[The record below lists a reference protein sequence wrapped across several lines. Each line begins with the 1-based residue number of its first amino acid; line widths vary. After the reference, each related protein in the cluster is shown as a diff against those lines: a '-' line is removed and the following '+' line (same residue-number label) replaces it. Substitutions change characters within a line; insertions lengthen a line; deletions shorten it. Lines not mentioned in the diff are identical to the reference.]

1 MVAKYDQ
8 EQMCQNGVGRK
19 KYRMYK
25 ECLYELADELRPYL
39 APHPASPNRG
49 ALSMEKRLAI
59 TLYYLKDTGSLWM
72 TANAFGIHQCT
83 ASKHIHSVCETI
95 NMILGEN
102 YLHLPTD
109 TEEMRREVSEFEMRF
124 GMTQEYGCID
134 GTHLPIKRPPQ
145 NSQDYFSQKQYFS
158 LNIQAMCGSKGYF
171 MDVQCKW
178 PGSVHDAKGFGN
190 SSINHKMNAGQLPET
205 FINLLPGYDLF
216 LTI

>member
-1 MVAKYDQ
+1 MRV
-8 EQMCQNGVGRK
+8 
-19 KYRMYK
+19 YRMYK
-25 ECLYELADELRPYL
+25 ECFYELADELRPYL
-39 APHPASPNRG
+39 APHPASLNCE

-59 TLYYLKDTGSLWM
+59 TLYYLKTGSLWM

-109 TEEMRREVSEFEMRF
+109 TEEMRRKVSEFEMRF

-145 NSQDYFSQKQYFS
+145 NSQDYFS
-158 LNIQAMCGSKGYF
+158 
-171 MDVQCKW
+171 
-178 PGSVHDAKGFGN
+178 
-190 SSINHKMNAGQLPET
+190 
-205 FINLLPGYDLF
+205 
-216 LTI
+216 